1 MYLIDIKGFLGI
13 EKLTYMAD
21 ISRFRGHWFFDRG
34 DCYGNMPLW

>member
-21 ISRFRGHWFFDRG
+21 IWNFRW
-34 DCYGNMPLW
+34 Y

>member
-21 ISRFRGHWFFDRG
+21 ISRFRGH
-34 DCYGNMPLW
+34 